1 MDDLNCNGLNA
12 TECLLRVTA
21 SILEQLKD
29 DSSAF
34 NWDPAS
40 FVVTL
45 VIGIIAA
52 AFAFF
57 AIIQGFLAAGP
68 GRHKCSKYAI
78 GTWASLS
85 KRKFDW
91 SELRY
96 RSTAQTPVIKVGDL
110 LVKMEILENDGH
122 FVFQWREN
130 GSRTRNLDPNLGP
143 FERIVVIATDH
154 PWEEDQLFPKLQ
166 YVRKEVSDYFPATWL
181 RLLTYTGLHHP
192 ELWHTNPQGTDYLP
206 SDLAAAPAYS
216 TVADLISVASIAAG
230 RIRFNSVGQG
240 TLSEASIQGDCI
252 DINFRSHPLLGVY
265 GAIDQGR
272 PDPRQND
279 ILESHEMSTYTRPS
293 AHKLFIKL
301 AYSRGFLF
309 SVQHLHVDL
318 EPSATWSMT
327 GPLSA
332 HDRRNFSGALINSIY
347 ESTCDCGTTG
357 AAQEDAARNH
367 REVMF
372 EWCQSRT
379 STGTYGYTWATDC
392 FDLGEGDISIL
403 AAAIPVTGINLFPK
417 KLAKIGDKFI
427 FLVILSR
434 YCMKADV
441 STRGHMVDGG
451 IPVANTAPGVERQN
465 LQTFKADWDLWK
477 RSRLFTTCLGGLK
490 QARAN
495 GGPDYGYAYVG
506 HETREIQVELG
517 RIDSWIIENQQQ
529 RLMVCRIMALAFTTA
544 VCKQMYQGNHRVRRW
559 PIKCDITRK
568 ERRKLDETIN
578 GQGEIIPNSL
588 SAITSLISLQVRKL
602 REYQNRQDG
611 PLSVDQYFTNSCK
624 KPDGSSESAP
634 ENKPFRFLEYME
646 HITKLWEKDGD
657 GFKYPTAQVQHY
669 LDNLLVYRATLIY
682 MLISQAAD
690 NSHIL
695 TNLEYY
701 KLIPV
706 I

>member
-1 MDDLNCNGLNA
+1 MSDLNCNGINA

-52 AFAFF
+52 AFDFF

-96 RSTAQTPVIKVGDL
+96 RSTAQTPIIEVRDL
-110 LVKMEILENDGH
+110 LVKMEIQANDGH
-122 FVFQWREN
+122 SVFQWREN
-130 GSRTRNLDPNLGP
+130 GSRTRNLDPNIGT
-143 FERIVVIATDH
+143 FERV
-154 PWEEDQLFPKLQ
+154 
-166 YVRKEVSDYFPATWL
+166 
-181 RLLTYTGLHHP
+181 
-192 ELWHTNPQGTDYLP
+192 GTDYLP

-230 RIRFNSVGQG
+230 RIRFNSIGQG
-240 TLSEASIQGDCI
+240 TVSEASIQGDCM
-252 DINFRSHPLLGVY
+252 DINFRNHPLLGVY
-265 GAIDQGR
+265 GAIDQAR
-272 PDPRQND
+272 PDPFQND
-279 ILESHEMSTYTRPS
+279 R
-293 AHKLFIKL
+293 LFFKL

-318 EPSATWSMT
+318 ELSATWGMT

-332 HDRRNFSGALINSIY
+332 PHAMRNFSETLINSIY
-347 ESTCDCGTTG
+347 TSGCNCGTPG

-379 STGTYGYTWATDC
+379 STAPLGFTWAPDR

-403 AAAIPVTGINLFPK
+403 AAASPVTGINPFPK
-417 KLAKIGDKFI
+417 KLAKIGDNFI

-434 YCMKADV
+434 YCMKADA
-441 STRGHMVDGG
+441 STDEDMVDGG
-451 IPVANTAPGVERQN
+451 IPVGNTASGVEKQN
-465 LQTFKADWDLWK
+465 LPAFKAEWYLWK
-477 RSRLFTTCLGGLK
+477 RSCLFTTCLGGLK
-490 QARAN
+490 QPRAHSE
-495 GGPDYGYAYVG
+495 PDNGYAYG
-506 HETREIQVELG
+506 HYQTRRIQEELG
-517 RIDSWIIENQQQ
+517 RIDSWIKENQQ
-529 RLMVCRIMALAFTTA
+529 RDLMVCRIMALAFTTA
-544 VCKQMYQGNHRVRRW
+544 VCKQMHQGNQRGRRW
-559 PIKCDITRK
+559 PIECEITRE
-568 ERRKLDETIN
+568 ERVTYDETIN
-578 GQGEIIPNSL
+578 DQGEIIPDSL

-602 REYQNRQDG
+602 REYQNRQHG

-624 KPDGSSESAP
+624 NPNGSSESAP

-695 TNLEYY
+695 TNPEYY